1 MQNVLYVVSEMR
13 IWLLHER
20 AFRLT
25 ASERKRFCIQS
36 QYDANET
43 FRNLL
48 HWAGTVLQVSDTR
61 CKMGAEPHA
70 WFNSLF

>member
-1 MQNVLYVVSEMR
+1 MLSALVAQTLSEMR
-13 IWLLHER
+13 AWLLHER

-25 ASERKRFCIQS
+25 ASERKRFCIQT

-48 HWAGTVLQVSDTR
+48 HWAGTVLQVRNTR
-61 CKMGAEPHA
+61 YILGAEQPHEM
-70 WFNSLF
+70 F